1 MGKEKFVY
9 NTQTLRFEKFVA
21 PLYSKLL
28 KIFGFLSANLVAA
41 VILLTLF
48 YAYFPSPRE
57 KDLLRELNQMELKYS
72 SLNEQVDLMGKVLN
86 NVQERDAG
94 VNRMLFGMDPIDKGV
109 WEGGVGGHNLF
120 ANITD
125 YGHTGGILKNTQEKI
140 DLLQR
145 QMVLQSKSLDTIQRM
160 ARDKEK
166 MLQSIPSIKPIRS
179 DKLNRNI
186 VLLSGFGY
194 RIHPVYRIKKFHKG
208 IDFAAS
214 KGTHIQAT
222 GDGVI
227 AKIENTKRGY
237 GHCVIIS
244 HGYGYQTLYAHMNSV
259 DVKVGQRVKKGQ
271 KIGTVGDSGLTTA
284 PHCHYEIHLRGAAV
298 NPIDYCMDGLSP
310 IEYQDLVEM
319 ADNANLSLD

>member
-9 NTQTLRFEKFVA
+9 NTQTLRFEKFVV
-21 PLYSKLL
+21 PLYSRIL

-57 KDLLRELNQMELKYS
+57 KDLLRELNQMELKYAH
-72 SLNEQVDLMGKVLN
+72 LNEQVDMMNKVLA

-94 VNRMLFGMDPIDKGV
+94 VHRMMFGMDPIDKGV
-109 WEGGVGGHNLF
+109 WEGGVGGHNRFTSLM
-120 ANITD
+120 D
-125 YGHTGGILKNTQEKI
+125 YRRSGGILKNTQEKI

-145 QMVLQSKSLDTIQRM
+145 QMVLQSRSLDTIQRM

-166 MLQSIPSIKPIRS
+166 MLASIPSIKPIRS

-186 VLLSGFGY
+186 TLLSGFGY
-194 RIHPVYRIKKFHKG
+194 RIHPVYRVKKFHKG
-208 IDFAAS
+208 IDFAAP
-214 KGTHIQAT
+214 KGTSIQAT
-222 GDGVI
+222 GDGTVV
-227 AKIENTKRGY
+227 KIERARRGY
-237 GHCVIIS
+237 GNSVTIN
-244 HGYGYQTLYAHMNSV
+244 HGYGYQTLYAHLNSV

-271 KIGTVGDSGLTTA
+271 KIGAVGETGLATA
-284 PHCHYEIHLRGAAV
+284 PHCHYELYYRGEAV

-310 IEYQDLVEM
+310 TEYQDLVEM